1 MYLTLNS
8 VNKRFDGAN
17 NRGRHQK
24 ETLKDISFEAAQG
37 EFLCIVGPS
46 GCGKSTLL
54 NLVAGLVRPT
64 SGEIVLDGKKITGPG
79 AERAVMF
86 QEAALYPWLNVIENI
101 IFGLQ
106 ATGCPKARQKEIAER
121 YLKMVRLWNY
131 REYPIHQISG
141 GMKQRA
147 ALARALAMD
156 SKLLLMDEP
165 FGALDAVTRTRLQD
179 LVLELWAQEEPKKTV
194 FFVTHDVDE
203 AMLLANRILVL
214 GQSPSNVIYDCKI
227 PEDQKVTRENQF
239 ESMDVLKMRNELI
252 RQINQDVLSH
262 VE

>member
-121 YLKMVRLWNY
+121 T
-131 REYPIHQISG
+131 
-141 GMKQRA
+141 A
-147 ALARALAMD
+147 
-156 SKLLLMDEP
+156 
-165 FGALDAVTRTRLQD
+165 
-179 LVLELWAQEEPKKTV
+179 LELPG
-194 FFVTHDVDE
+194 
-203 AMLLANRILVL
+203 IPY
-214 GQSPSNVIYDCKI
+214 PSNLRRHEAARR
-227 PEDQKVTRENQF
+227 PSQGP
-239 ESMDVLKMRNELI
+239 RNGQQAFADGRAIL
-252 RQINQDVLSH
+252 RVGQTDDPYPAG
-262 VE
+262 